1 MAAIDDHPT
10 VTKTA
15 AKPFTGADVLVESL
29 VRHNVD
35 VVFAYPGGASMP
47 MHQALTRYCDRVR
60 TILPRHEQGGIF
72 AAEGYARAS
81 GKPGVVM
88 ATSGPGAL
96 NLVTGLADAK
106 MDSVPLVAITGQVP
120 RHVIGT
126 DAFQET
132 PMVEVSR
139 AITKHHYLVQD
150 ARDIARI
157 VREAFHLARTGR
169 PGPVLIDV
177 PNDVQ
182 NTVVANPAYDV
193 PMDLPGYRLPPPP
206 SPRKIDEVLAALAS
220 SRRPIIYCGGGVIAS
235 DAAEELREFASRTG
249 IPVAMTVHG
258 LGSIPSDHYL
268 SLNMLGMHGTVY
280 ANYAINEADLLLALG
295 VRFDDRVTG
304 KLSEFAKHGKIVHV
318 DIDASEINKNK
329 FAHIPIHSDVKSFLR
344 AINPSLTPLDC
355 GDWHQQIDEWRAS
368 DPMTYEERDDVILP
382 QYVLERLSAKVGGE
396 LIMTT
401 GVGQH
406 QMWAAQWTRFKH
418 PRTWITSGGLGSMG
432 YGLPAAMGAQAAFPG
447 ALVVDIDGD
456 GSFLMNIQELATV
469 HCEKL
474 PVKVIVLNNP
484 HLGMV
489 VQWEDRFY
497 NSNRAHTYLGP
508 IDQPEAVGRGE
519 TEFPEAIYPDFVA
532 IARGFGVSARQIRR
546 KDEVND
552 ALAEMIAHDG
562 PFVLDVL
569 VPYQEHVL
577 PMIPAGMTVRD
588 IIKS

>member
-1 MAAIDDHPT
+1 MAAIDNRGT
-10 VTKTA
+10 MTRTA
-15 AKPFTGADVLVESL
+15 SKPMTGADVLVESL
-29 VRHNVD
+29 ARHGVE

-47 MHQALTRYCDRVR
+47 LHQALTRYRDRIR

-72 AAEGYARAS
+72 AAEGYARAM

-106 MDSVPLVAITGQVP
+106 LDSVPLVAITGQVP
-120 RHVIGT
+120 THVIGT

-139 AITKHHYLVQD
+139 AITKHHYLVSD
-150 ARDIARI
+150 ARDIAR
-157 VREAFHLARTGR
+157 VVKEAFHIASTGR
-169 PGPVLIDV
+169 PGPVLIDI
-177 PNDVQ
+177 PKDVQ
-182 NTVVANPAYDV
+182 NTIVHNPDYSVA
-193 PMDLPGYRLPPPP
+193 MDLPGYRLPPPP
-206 SPRKIDEVLAALAS
+206 SPEKVEEVLAALRA

-235 DAAEELREFASRTG
+235 GGAEELREFANKTG

-258 LGSIPSDHYL
+258 LGAVPSDHYL

-280 ANYAINEADLLLALG
+280 ANYAVNEADLLLALG

-329 FAHIPIHSDVKSFLR
+329 FAHIPVHTDVRSFLR
-344 AINPSLTPLDC
+344 AINPKAGP
-355 GDWHQQIDEWRAS
+355 GDWREWHQQIDEWRAS
-368 DPMTYEERDDVILP
+368 EPMSYDRRDDLIMP
-382 QYVLERLSAKVGGE
+382 QYVIDKFSELTRGE
-396 LIMTT
+396 FIMTT

-406 QMWAAQWTRFKH
+406 QMWAAQWTRFKY
-418 PRTWITSGGLGSMG
+418 PRTWISSGGLGSMG
-432 YGLPAAMGAQAAFPG
+432 YGLPAAMGAQAAFPEK
-447 ALVVDIDGD
+447 LVVDIDGD
-456 GSFLMNIQELATV
+456 GSFVMNIQELATV
-469 HCEKL
+469 YCEKL
-474 PVKVIVLNNP
+474 PVKMIVLNNQ

-497 NSNRAHTYLGP
+497 ESNRAHTYLGP
-508 IDQPEAVGRGE
+508 IDQPEATGRGE
-519 TEFPEAIYPDFVA
+519 GELPESLYPDFVA
-532 IARGFGVSARQIRR
+532 IARGFGVAGRHVRK
-546 KDEVND
+546 KDEVED
-552 ALAEMIAHDG
+552 ALKEMIAHPG
-562 PFVLDVL
+562 PYVLDVL

>member
-1 MAAIDDHPT
+1 M
-10 VTKTA
+10 
-15 AKPFTGADVLVESL
+15 TGADVLVESL
-29 VRHNVD
+29 TRHGVE

-47 MHQALTRYCDRVR
+47 LHQALTRYRDRIR

-72 AAEGYARAS
+72 AAEGYARAT
-81 GKPGVVM
+81 GRPGVVM

-120 RHVIGT
+120 SHVIGT

-139 AITKHHYLVQD
+139 AITKHHYLVQH
-150 ARDIARI
+150 ARDIAR
-157 VREAFHLARTGR
+157 VVKEAFHLASTGR
-169 PGPVLIDV
+169 PGPVLIDM
-177 PNDVQ
+177 PKDVQ
-182 NTVVANPAYDV
+182 NTVVAHPDYSV
-193 PMDLPGYRLPPPP
+193 PMDLPGYHLPPPP
-206 SPRKIDEVLAALAS
+206 SREKLQEVLAAIRS
-220 SRRPIIYCGGGVIAS
+220 SRRPIIYCGGGVIAAG
-235 DAAEELREFASRTG
+235 AAEELRDFAGKTG

-258 LGSIPSDHYL
+258 LGALPSDHYL

-329 FAHIPIHSDVKSFLR
+329 FAHIPVHGDVRAFLQ
-344 AINPSLTPLDC
+344 AINPMAGPGDWR
-355 GDWHQQIDEWRAS
+355 DWHQQIDEWRAAE
-368 DPMTYEERDDVILP
+368 PMAYDQRDD
-382 QYVLERLSAKVGGE
+382 
-396 LIMTT
+396 LIMPQFVIDKFSELTRGEFILTT

-418 PRTWITSGGLGSMG
+418 PRTWISSGGLGSMG
-432 YGLPAAMGAQAAFPG
+432 YGLPAAMGAQAAFPD

-456 GSFLMNIQELATV
+456 GSFVMNIQELATV
-469 HCEKL
+469 YCEKL
-474 PVKVIVLNNP
+474 PVKVIVLNNQ

-489 VQWEDRFY
+489 VQWEDRFHEG
-497 NSNRAHTYLGP
+497 NRAHTYLGP
-508 IDQPEAVGRGE
+508 IDQPEAIGQGE
-519 TEFPEAIYPDFVA
+519 GELPESLYPDFVA
-532 IARGFGVSARQIRR
+532 IARGFGVAGRHVRK
-546 KDEVND
+546 KDEVED
-552 ALAEMIAHDG
+552 ALKEMIAHPG
-562 PFVLDVL
+562 PYVLDVL